1 MVHIKKKKSLKK
13 YMQDLK
19 KKTDIRNLIREM
31 ETTMKEENTMKILEL
46 KTIIFKILLDG
57 LNSKLDN
64 TKKKKNSVFEN
75 RSIEAIQTEKQKE
88 KGLKI

>member
-1 MVHIKKKKSLKK
+1 MVHIKKKKSLKI

-64 TKKKKNSVFEN
+64 TKKKK
-75 RSIEAIQTEKQKE
+75 IQCLRTGQ
-88 KGLKI
+88 

>member
-46 KTIIFKILLDG
+46 KTIIFKIKFYWMG
-57 LNSKLDN
+57 LTANW
-64 TKKKKNSVFEN
+64 TIQKKKKKKFSV
-75 RSIEAIQTEKQKE
+75 
-88 KGLKI
+88 

>member
-31 ETTMKEENTMKILEL
+31 ESI
-46 KTIIFKILLDG
+46 KTGEF
-57 LNSKLDN
+57 
-64 TKKKKNSVFEN
+64 
-75 RSIEAIQTEKQKE
+75 
-88 KGLKI
+88 

>member
-64 TKKKKNSVFEN
+64 TKKKKKFSV
-75 RSIEAIQTEKQKE
+75 
-88 KGLKI
+88 

>member
-19 KKTDIRNLIREM
+19 KKTDIRNFIREM

>member
-19 KKTDIRNLIREM
+19 KKTDIRNLIRDM

-46 KTIIFKILLDG
+46 K
-57 LNSKLDN
+57 N
-64 TKKKKNSVFEN
+64 TVSVLKNSLGGLTAEW
-75 RSIEAIQTEKQKE
+75 RWQRKE
-88 KGLKI
+88 SVNLKKDL

>member
-57 LNSKLDN
+57 LNSKLEN
-64 TKKKKNSVFEN
+64 KKKKK
-75 RSIEAIQTEKQKE
+75 IQCLRTGQ
-88 KGLKI
+88 

>member
-1 MVHIKKKKSLKK
+1 
-13 YMQDLK
+13 MQDLK